1 MHPAAQAPLR
11 LGTRGSPLALWQAR
25 HVAALLGGAVEIVPM
40 TTTGDRIQDR
50 TLAAAGGKGLFT
62 KELDEALL
70 GGQVDLT
77 VHSLKDVPTA
87 LPDGIVL
94 AATPERDDPR
104 DTLIGVPGLAALAP
118 GAVVGTA
125 SLRRQAIVLHRRPD
139 VNVVPLRGNV
149 GTRLAKL
156 REGQVQATLLALAG
170 LRRLGLAHEATAIL
184 DPDEMLPAVAQGAIG
199 VTCRA
204 GDASLRQRLEGIN
217 HQPTMICTMA
227 ERALLAAL
235 DGSCRTPIA
244 AHATLAGGT
253 LHLRALIVTPDGR
266 RAEATERRGPA
277 ADGVALGRDAGAE
290 LKARGG
296 AGFFA

>member
-1 MHPAAQAPLR
+1 
-11 LGTRGSPLALWQAR
+11 
-25 HVAALLGGAVEIVPM
+25 M

-156 REGQVQATLLALAG
+156 REGQVHATLLALAG